1 MDLVMKTYQRE
12 IQRPILSLLFGDL
25 MRGLLIQVQ
34 KVKID
39 TEAAMLAADQVLRSN
54 EINFNLI
61 ATMPVLLLSY
71 LAADF
76 ANKWILRGSW
86 TSKKVREKVRQ
97 SKAILSELEQ
107 LYILHLPSMQIKA
120 GAGAGAAA
128 AAARARPHVH
138 AQFESL
144 SVEEFASLASQ
155 EAEAEDEA
163 LRLSTPREGD
173 DGDQP
178 NSADSSRRSPAHA
191 RFGSEL
197 FSGSSHS
204 VAALAAGDEEDE
216 DAVDSDE
223 ESGEELISPRSAQ
236 SPDGLGADGFGQR
249 SGHNG
254 HGPASARTLFAPS
267 HSAPSSP
274 TSSSSSVLG
283 LDNRAYG
290 RSLLL
295 VFQLSQLLSSL
306 PLSPALITSLTGVS
320 GGADSSPRLVL
331 QRDLILLAS
340 QELTPDQKLRWLQH
354 MKTSYEFLRL

>member
-1 MDLVMKTYQRE
+1 MKTYQRE

-86 TSKKVREKVRQ
+86 SSKKVREKVRQ

-107 LYILHLPSMQIKA
+107 LYILHLPSMQIK
-120 GAGAGAAA
+120 AGAGAAA

-173 DGDQP
+173 ADDQP
-178 NSADSSRRSPAHA
+178 HSADSSRRPPAHA

-204 VAALAAGDEEDE
+204 LAALAAGDEEDE
-216 DAVDSDE
+216 GAVDSDE

-236 SPDGLGADGFGQR
+236 SPDGHH
-249 SGHNG
+249 S

-267 HSAPSSP
+267 QLPSL
-274 TSSSSSVLG
+274 SSSSSVLG

-295 VFQLSQLLSSL
+295 VFQLSQLLSQL

-354 MKTSYEFLRL
+354 MKTSYEFLRP

>member
-173 DGDQP
+173 ADGDQP
-178 NSADSSRRSPAHA
+178 NSADSSRRPPAHA

-204 VAALAAGDEEDE
+204 VAALAAGDDEDE

-236 SPDGLGADGFGQR
+236 SPDGLDAFGQR
-249 SGHNG
+249 GGHNG
-254 HGPASARTLFAPS
+254 HGPASARTLFAPT

-274 TSSSSSVLG
+274 SSSVLG

-354 MKTSYEFLRL
+354 MKTSYEFLRP